1 MVTWNCLSM
10 FSTRLTGSGAAG
22 PCGLAAEE
30 VGIPLDGGT
39 PVGLARLVAEDIT
52 AVLSRVYPM
61 KEFGNVET
69 AGAKGVIEF
78 IRPTSFLGG
87 RG

>member
-1 MVTWNCLSM
+1 M

-22 PCGLAAEE
+22 LCGLVAEE

-52 AVLSRVYPM
+52 AGLSRVYPM